1 MVPQALHPTGHRKV
15 SEEAT
20 NIEHHRRGAEMPKD
34 DANANK
40 TFFGPS
46 GLLKGAGSG
55 RFRTG
60 LSHNAP
66 RLSQSA
72 GGFQKARS
80 KRK

>member
-1 MVPQALHPTGHRKV
+1 
-15 SEEAT
+15 
-20 NIEHHRRGAEMPKD
+20 MPKD

-40 TFFGPS
+40 TFFGPG

-55 RFRTG
+55 RFKTS